1 MLFGLAIVTIP
12 KLAPACDEVREQC
25 EQVIQAFEREVELKD
40 LMIQKQRAT
49 IVLVER
55 QRDDAYRLAE
65 HNPSLYN
72 KVMLGIT
79 GVGVGCAAMA
89 EKAEI
94 RLICLAAGALTCALG
109 GC

>member
-1 MLFGLAIVTIP
+1 MIPKFAPAEDCNKTRQECEAIV
-12 KLAPACDEVREQC
+12 
-25 EQVIQAFEREVELKD
+25 QAFEREVELKD
-40 LMIQKQRAT
+40 LMIQKQDET
-49 IVLVER
+49 IRLIER
-55 QRDDAYRLAE
+55 QRDDAYKLAE

-79 GVGVGCAAMA
+79 GVGLGCAAMA

-94 RLICLAAGALTCALG
+94 RLICLAAGAVTCALG